1 MVNAKMRK
9 KLKIALVFAAFILLS
24 FQLFADERQLAVMPF
39 IDKSGKLKSKV
50 VEDESNWMRT
60 QFIKKAKGKF
70 RVISA
75 AEQEK
80 AIKKIKKDSY
90 RLDRDKN
97 GQIALGKAISAQKI
111 IFTVI
116 RSFGSQYTV
125 NCELIDLETESTD
138 DAASEDFDGSPRSF
152 RNAVTSII
160 EQLLEGAEKEDKC
173 RNSTNLESA
182 PTTMTWQQAYAYC
195 GKLGKRLPNPAELK
209 ALTKCGQN
217 YYGTLWS
224 SQTSGSFATFVN
236 SQSGHIGSNNKY
248 ERYNVICVEL

>member
-1 MVNAKMRK
+1 MRK
-9 KLKIALVFAAFILLS
+9 KIKVILVFLALILIS
-24 FQLFADERQLAVMPF
+24 FQLFADKKQLAVMPF
-39 IDKSGKLKSKV
+39 IDKSGRLKSKV

-75 AEQEK
+75 AEQAK

-90 RLDRDKN
+90 RLDRDKS

-111 IFTVI
+111 IYTVI
-116 RSFGSQYTV
+116 QSFGKQYTI

-138 DAASEDFDGSPRSF
+138 DAASEDFDGSPKSF

-173 RNSTNLESA
+173 RNITNLESA
-182 PTTMTWQQAYAYC
+182 PTAMTWQQAHAYC

-209 ALTKCGQN
+209 ALAECGQN

-236 SQSGHIGSNNKY
+236 SQNGHTGSNNKY
-248 ERYNVICVEL
+248 EQYNVICLE